1 MLEKNIK
8 LEKNTTKNYKNVVDI
23 TLRIL
28 IALSQL
34 ALKNYSLDLIFF
46 MKAFFISRNSS
57 ALAAILSPNK
67 SPL

>member
-34 ALKNYSLDLIFF
+34 ALKNYSLDLIF
-46 MKAFFISRNSS
+46 
-57 ALAAILSPNK
+57 L
-67 SPL
+67 